1 MILICKTCN
10 KKNSRTYEFWNF
22 KTIRCFGREIYSC
35 IITLNDGFEGQ
46 MNLKNEIDNF
56 NEYAKLKSWNEKE
69 KKCWNKKVQIDFIKG
84 DKKYL
89 IVLKT
94 KYFQ

>member
-1 MILICKTCN
+1 MILICKACN

-56 NEYAKLKSWNEKE
+56 NEYAKLKSRNEKE
-69 KKCWNKKVQIDFIKG
+69 KE
-84 DKKYL
+84 
-89 IVLKT
+89 VLK
-94 KYFQ
+94 